1 MQELYFN
8 QKGSAAKMTDIEYA
22 VTIYCAALK
31 EESDLGD
38 AYLQGVLNTLATL
51 PEKQQ
56 TALRLRF
63 REGKSY
69 NQVGQLMGVSGACS
83 RQMVLKALHN
93 LQTKRRGMCVS
104 YILETCSGLQKRL
117 AEQKAAY
124 GKLYEQLGKLFR
136 GEPIDE
142 ALQKRLERQQM
153 KINGLDLP
161 GRVTNA
167 LARMGIED
175 CDALLS
181 VSCDE
186 LKKIH
191 CIGAMSIYQITCKM
205 YELGFTEWA
214 EEVRKKLFD

>member
-1 MQELYFN
+1 
-8 QKGSAAKMTDIEYA
+8 MTDIEYA

-31 EESDLGD
+31 EESGLGD

-63 REGKSY
+63 REGKSS
-69 NQVGQLMGVSGACS
+69 NQVGKLMGVSGVRG
-83 RQMVLKALHN
+83 RQMVLQALHN

-117 AEQKAAY
+117 AEQEAAY
-124 GKLYEQLGKLFR
+124 DKLYEQLGKLFR

-153 KINGLDLP
+153 
-161 GRVTNA
+161 
-167 LARMGIED
+167 
-175 CDALLS
+175 S
-181 VSCDE
+181 
-186 LKKIH
+186 
-191 CIGAMSIYQITCKM
+191 
-205 YELGFTEWA
+205 
-214 EEVRKKLFD
+214 